1 MTDRR
6 ALRRRH
12 ALALAAA
19 FAPVAARADA
29 WPDRPVRLVVPFAP
43 GGPTDVPAR
52 LIADAMSAA
61 LPHRLVVENRA
72 GAGVV
77 IGTDIV
83 AKGPRDGSL
92 LLYTTVAH
100 AVARALFPS
109 LPFDPEPDF
118 APVALVGRVP
128 MLLLVHPALPAADL
142 PALVALLR
150 AQPGRFA
157 YASPGIG
164 SAVHLATEL
173 FPRRA
178 GGLSATHVPLR
189 AAAVTLNE
197 VIAGRVPIM
206 FYVGTAALPQVR
218 AGQLRALAISSPARS
233 PLAPDIPTFAEQG
246 LPGFEPYT
254 WHMLLARAGTPE
266 AVLRAAN
273 AAANAAVAQPA
284 LRERLASLG
293 IEPVSDSTP
302 EDAAAFLRREI
313 ALWEGV
319 VRGAGIR
326 AE

>member
-1 MTDRR
+1 MTARHE
-6 ALRRRH
+6 LPRRH

-19 FAPVAARADA
+19 LVPAAARADG

-52 LIADAMSAA
+52 LIADGISAA
-61 LPHRLVVENRA
+61 LPHRLVVENRT

-92 LLYTTVAH
+92 LLYSTVAH
-100 AVARALFPS
+100 AVTRALFPN
-109 LPFDPEPDF
+109 LPFDPVGDF

-128 MLLLVHPALPAADL
+128 MLLVVHPALPAADL
-142 PALVALLR
+142 PGLVALLR
-150 AQPGRFA
+150 AEPGRHA

-173 FPRRA
+173 FLRRA
-178 GGLSATHVPLR
+178 GGLSAIHVPFR
-189 AAAVTLNE
+189 AASATVSE

-206 FYVGTAALPQVR
+206 FTVGTAALPQVR
-218 AGQLRALAISSPARS
+218 AGQLRALAIATPQRS
-233 PLAPDIPTFAEQG
+233 PLASEIPTFAEQG
-246 LPGFEPYT
+246 LADFEPCT

-273 AAANAAVAQPA
+273 AAANAAVAGPA
-284 LRERLASLG
+284 VRERLPSLG

-302 EDAAAFLRREI
+302 ETAAAFLRREI
-313 ALWEGV
+313 ALWEEV
-319 VRGAGIR
+319 VRSAGIR
-326 AE
+326 VE